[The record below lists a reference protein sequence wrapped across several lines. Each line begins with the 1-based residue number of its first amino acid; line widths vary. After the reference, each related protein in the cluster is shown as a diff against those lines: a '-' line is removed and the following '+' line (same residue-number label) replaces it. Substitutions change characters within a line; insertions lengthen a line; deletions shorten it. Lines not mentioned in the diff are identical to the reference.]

1 MIFIIPFLLFLCS
14 FRLNCCLTQGLRN
27 GFLIRTLKN
36 PHGIVC
42 LMGMK
47 KHDKNYDNLQILKLK
62 LSKAGQAGLLSYGVL
77 NFLYYSSATL
87 LTIRFAKFELS
98 SVSKLILKQ
107 KLVSIASQ
115 LSKIVVMVWIGSQV
129 TKIGRLL
136 LAILLAPTA
145 EIALNIIV
153 QRRLLLSRNQTFW
166 ILVASILMGTAVFYA
181 SVIAILSLR
190 LS

>member
-1 MIFIIPFLLFLCS
+1 MIIIIPFLLFLCS
-14 FRLNCCLTQGLRN
+14 VMLNCGLTQGFRN
-27 GFLIRTLKN
+27 GILQRTLTN
-36 PHGIVC
+36 PSGIVC

-47 KHDKNYDNLQILKLK
+47 KHDKNYDNLQMLKMK
-62 LSKAGQAGLLSYGVL
+62 LSKAGQAGLLSYGAL

-87 LTIRFAKFELS
+87 LTIRFAKFEVS
-98 SVSKLILKQ
+98 AVSKLILKQ

-129 TKIGRLL
+129 TKIGRLV

-145 EIALNIIV
+145 EIALNTV
-153 QRRLLLSRNQTFW
+153 QRRLSLSRNQTFW
-166 ILVASILMGTAVFYA
+166 FLVSGILMGTMVFYV
-181 SVIAILSLR
+181 SIIAILSLR